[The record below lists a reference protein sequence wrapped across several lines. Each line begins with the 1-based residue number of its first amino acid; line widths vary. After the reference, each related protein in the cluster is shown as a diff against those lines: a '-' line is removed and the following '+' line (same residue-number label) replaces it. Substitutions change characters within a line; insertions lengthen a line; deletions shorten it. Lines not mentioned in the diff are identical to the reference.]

1 MFNGGGRRSVGRDGE
16 VMVCDQEHKGEEGTA
31 ASHKEHFCSIDI
43 NVGLRAQA
51 GSRWGIPRSS
61 AGWAGPH
68 GPAWH
73 CAVLVLPIA
82 AQKQAKNSGVG
93 KGKELPIR

>member
-31 ASHKEHFCSIDI
+31 AASHTEHFCSVGID
-43 NVGLRAQA
+43 VGLRAQA
-51 GSRWGIPRSS
+51 GSRWGVPRSS

-82 AQKQAKNSGVG
+82 AQKQAINSCV
-93 KGKELPIR
+93 GKELPIR